1 MRIEYETE
9 LYHHGIKGMKWFRRR
24 FQNEDGSYTA
34 LGKLRYGIGQKA
46 RERANTMS
54 EWSRQHT
61 SKAAA
66 NASKIGSDGK
76 YKHQHMI
83 SPVNARRARQA
94 MTDHDTEAI
103 RNMGFKWNADKVLGS
118 DYARKTASEIADKR
132 LESRSRQVSGREDS
146 LRSDA
151 KLYEQQGGVSKP
163 KEHWT
168 GREAYEVRM
177 RSTDSKHAQADRMFE
192 RQMAQRN
199 NQQSSTL
206 GQRATNALST
216 AGDLA
221 NKYGRQALAGA
232 KGAAAAGLVAKNG
245 LQLRAQDLAGRA
257 GNAARSTSNE
267 MREILKAYGKDIK
280 GNAGN
285 YINKA
290 RNAADLAR
298 TAVGVAGLGV
308 REAAGRLG
316 NRARDAAGYA
326 RTAAGV
332 AGLDAREA
340 AGRLGNRVK
349 AGATQGAVNAILAGR
364 QAARLARGAKRMYN
378 DSDLALQVQGA
389 KNLAGN
395 YARIAKDSVGAAGR
409 SARNAIAGIS
419 GEDVLRGAQGAFG
432 RTALGVYN
440 GANRAGR
447 EAKTTVGALRN
458 LAGVYGDDAMNRARS
473 MRDNA
478 VQRYVQYAYQK
489 SADDPYKYK
498 REVSPVDARRNEIA
512 NRMLNKGPQTSM
524 TGRTVNDYQREM
536 IERAQRSANTAH
548 YQNEMVSRAQTAQP
562 RREQSGY
569 MDRIQALQNAN
580 RYRADIAAAGGT
592 RQSANPA
599 LALGQAARSSVGI
612 ANSRAGNLSAGASAA
627 ARRGF
632 NGYKN
637 EHPNSEMSF
646 EEYKRK
652 YGWMYGGV

>member
-9 LYHHGIKGMKWFRRR
+9 LYHHGVKGMKWFRRR
-24 FQNEDGSYTA
+24 YQNEDGSYTS
-34 LGKLRYGIGQKA
+34 LGRIHYGIGTA
-46 RERANTMS
+46 RREAGTTAGALKNLATVYGNDA
-54 EWSRQHT
+54 RQRMQ
-61 SKAAA
+61 
-66 NASKIGSDGK
+66 NAG
-76 YKHQHMI
+76 Q
-83 SPVNARRARQA
+83 RARQGA
-94 MTDHDTEAI
+94 SNFQA
-103 RNMGFKWNADKVLGS
+103 N
-118 DYARKTASEIADKR
+118 ARKGLATAGVIAG
-132 LESRSRQVSGREDS
+132 LGVGAAGRDVYNTVNTAARAGNRAVNS
-146 LRSDA
+146 A
-151 KLYEQQGGVSKP
+151 
-163 KEHWT
+163 
-168 GREAYEVRM
+168 
-177 RSTDSKHAQADRMFE
+177 AD
-192 RQMAQRN
+192 
-199 NQQSSTL
+199 
-206 GQRATNALST
+206 RATNALNVASGL
-216 AGDLA
+216 AG
-221 NKYGRQALAGA
+221 KYGRQAIAGA

-285 YINKA
+285 YINRA
-290 RNAADLAR
+290 RSAADLAR
-298 TAVGVAGLGV
+298 TAVGVAGLDA

-332 AGLDAREA
+332 AGLDAMDRIRNA
-340 AGRLGNRVK
+340 AGYAKTAAGVAGLDAMDTAGRLGNRVK

-409 SARNAIAGIS
+409 SARNALAGIS

-447 EAKTTVGALRN
+447 EAKTTAGALRN
-458 LAGVYGDDAMNRARS
+458 LAGVYGNDAMDRARN

-498 REVSPVDARRNEIA
+498 RVESPVDARRNEIA

-536 IERAQRSANTAH
+536 IERAQRSAKTAN
-548 YQNEMVSRAQTAQP
+548 YQSEMASRAQAAQP

-592 RQSANPA
+592 RQSIIPA
-599 LALGQAARSSVGI
+599 LALGQAARTSAGI
-612 ANSRAGNLSAGASAA
+612 ASSRAGNLSAGASAA

-632 NGYKN
+632 VGYKN

-646 EEYKRK
+646 DEYKRK